1 MNAVADKLREAADYI
16 HAHGWTQGTYADKQT
31 GAVCALG
38 AINRVTD
45 RTSFGA
51 DQATYETMGLGATFG
66 GVRYALRKYL
76 GDMPRRTAD
85 TGINI
90 AYWNDQPERTQEQVE
105 QAFRDAA
112 KRVDD
117 AEAAAKVL
125 EDAADYIDKCG
136 LHQGGGWT
144 GHNTDHGCR
153 NYCMLGTIAY
163 LITGNEDV
171 YSWDVAKMPPLAAQ
185 ALGITEVPDGDVAD
199 APALMTREWSR
210 QIGELTRF
218 SDTHDAVAVCN
229 RLRGAAV
236 RIRRDAGITR

>member
-1 MNAVADKLREAADYI
+1 MNAVADKLLEAADYI

-38 AINRVTD
+38 AIGKVAD

-51 DQATYETMGLGATFG
+51 NPATYGA
-66 GVRYALRKYL
+66 VLYALRQQLLDAGPDYRI
-76 GDMPRRTAD
+76 D
-85 TGINI
+85 I
-90 AYWNDQPERTQEQVE
+90 AYWNDTPGRTQEQVE

-112 KRVDD
+112 KRIED

-144 GHNTDHGCR
+144 GRNIDHGHR
-153 NYCMLGTIAY
+153 NYCMLGTIAHV
-163 LITGNEDV
+163 ITGNEDV
-171 YSWDVAKMPPLAAQ
+171 FSWDVAKMPVLAAQ
-185 ALGITEVPDGDVAD
+185 ALGITEVPDGDEAD
-199 APALMTREWSR
+199 APALMAREWSR

-218 SDTHDAVAVCN
+218 SDSSTSDSTVIN

-236 RIRRDAGITR
+236 RIRREAGITR

>member
-1 MNAVADKLREAADYI
+1 MNAVANKLREAADYI
-16 HAHGWTQGTYADKQT
+16 HAHGWTQGTYEEEQG

-125 EDAADYIDKCG
+125 DDAADLIEERG
-136 LHQGGGWT
+136 LYRGGGWT
-144 GHNTDHGCR
+144 DPNAEVVGKEC
-153 NYCMLGTIAY
+153 YCMLGAIGHVV
-163 LITGNEDV
+163 TGHEFV

-185 ALGITEVPDGDVAD
+185 ALGITGSMQGGAMWGDQVA
-199 APALMTREWSR
+199 ALTK
-210 QIGELTRF
+210 F
-218 SDTHDAVAVCN
+218 SDRSPNDAAVIN
-229 RLRGAAV
+229 LLRGAAV
-236 RIRRDAGITR
+236 RIRREAGITR